1 MRHSSDQ
8 GSWASA
14 PQIKQRGVVLF
25 IALIV
30 LVAMALA
37 GIALMRSVDNTVALA
52 GNLAFRQSATQAADR
67 GIEAATQWLVTQNA
81 TPNTL
86 YSNNSAEGYFSA
98 APASEPNWYDAAN
111 WEGDT
116 PGLAPKR
123 LPADAAGNEAFY
135 VIHRMCTN
143 AGQAPGGMN
152 ECGTL
157 QLAPTSIPG
166 ASKVAGSTPFKAP
179 PTYYYRVTARAVGPH
194 NSVSIVQAMV
204 LLPN

>member
-1 MRHSSDQ
+1 MNHLSSSQ
-8 GSWASA
+8 SSVMAR
-14 PQIKQRGVVLF
+14 PREQGVVLF

-37 GIALMRSVDNTVALA
+37 GIALMRSVDTTVALA

-67 GIEAATQWLVTQNA
+67 GIEAATQWLVTQNS

-86 YSNNSAEGYFSA
+86 HSNDAAEGYFSA
-98 APASEPNWYDAAN
+98 APASEPDWYDAAN
-111 WEGDT
+111 WEDADAGLT
-116 PGLAPKR
+116 PKTLA
-123 LPADAAGNEAFY
+123 ADAAGNVISY
-135 VIHRMCTN
+135 VIHRMCTQ
-143 AGQAPGGMN
+143 AGQPPGGAN
-152 ECGTL
+152 SCGTL

-166 ASKVAGSTPFKAP
+166 ASKVAGTTPFKAP

-194 NSVSIVQAMV
+194 NSVSIVQSMV

>member
-1 MRHSSDQ
+1 MKPL
-8 GSWASA
+8 SA
-14 PQIKQRGVVLF
+14 RQSAVPPLQVKQRGVVLF

-37 GIALMRSVDNTVALA
+37 AIALTRSVDTTVALA
-52 GNLAFRQSATQAADR
+52 GNLAFRQAATQAADR
-67 GIEAATQWLVTQNA
+67 GIEAATQWLVAQNA

-98 APASEPNWYDAAN
+98 APASEPNWYDTAN
-111 WEGDT
+111 WEGAT
-116 PGLAPKR
+116 PGLTPKT
-123 LPADAAGNEAFY
+123 LAEDAAGNIVSY

-143 AGQAPGGMN
+143 AGQPPGGAN
-152 ECGTL
+152 SCGTL
-157 QLAPTSIPG
+157 KLAPTSVPG
-166 ASKVAGSTPFKAP
+166 RSMTVGSTPFETP

-194 NSVSIVQAMV
+194 NSVSIVQSMV